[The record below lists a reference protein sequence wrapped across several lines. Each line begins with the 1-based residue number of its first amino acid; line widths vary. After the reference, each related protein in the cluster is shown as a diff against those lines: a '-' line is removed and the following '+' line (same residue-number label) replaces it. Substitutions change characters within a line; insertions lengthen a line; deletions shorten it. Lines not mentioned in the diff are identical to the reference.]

1 MDLELNKQSKDKLE
15 EELLS
20 KQRQIQQ
27 IQFSEKQ
34 LNGKVTELEYEI
46 LSKEKQLAASD
57 KLLEVRLSDSY
68 TLLYYLEEYQRITN
82 MLTVWF
88 A

>member
-1 MDLELNKQSKDKLE
+1 MELELSKQSKDKLE

-20 KQRQIQQ
+20 KQSQIQQ

-68 TLLYYLEEYQRITN
+68 TLLYYSEEYQRIIN
-82 MLTVWF
+82 MLTV
-88 A
+88 